1 MEYNRKVDGYNVAEI
16 EPKNESGN
24 ERSEQTK
31 NIVITYYINNEK
43 YADSQVYEGVT
54 EETIQKV
61 KDKLFDYTMY
71 NLNCKYMS
79 SAITFFTIIN
89 EVEKIIYNKK

>member
-1 MEYNRKVDGYNVAEI
+1 MEYNRKVDGYNITEI
-16 EPKNESGN
+16 KPKKVSEN
-24 ERSEQTK
+24 ERIK
-31 NIVITYYINNEK
+31 DIIITYYVNNKK

-54 EETIQKV
+54 EETIKKV

-89 EVEKIIYNKK
+89 EVENIIYNRK